1 MTSNPEDE
9 QNQQPIETPPGE
21 DNQPTGLESNLQKL
35 AKAIAVEFAW
45 KWSGLLER
53 QRQQEDKDG
62 GNGKNEDKEG

>member
-1 MTSNPEDE
+1 MTPNPEDN

-21 DNQPTGLESNLQKL
+21 DNQPTALESNLQNL

-53 QRQQEDKDG
+53 QRQQE
-62 GNGKNEDKEG
+62 EGEEGEE